1 MKKDYRNSTGY
12 TPAEALGAMLL
23 PHGKR
28 TTRSAEY
35 WATRFGFSTPK
46 LYKVCDGSAPFTVQV
61 LIDATRET
69 GDPLALE
76 AVATACGYVAMK
88 LAQTE
93 IPADIPML
101 EQINDAVQ
109 QSAEAVRAICEAV
122 KDGIATQE
130 ERDNVDREMMEMI
143 TSFTRARA
151 RLHELPSKPVD
162 NVTPMR
168 RDVM

>member
-1 MKKDYRNSTGY
+1 MVSRQRKSV
-12 TPAEALGAMLL
+12 AMGRLL
-23 PHGKR
+23 KAFCR
-28 TTRSAEY
+28 
-35 WATRFGFSTPK
+35 
-46 LYKVCDGSAPFTVQV
+46 C
-61 LIDATRET
+61 IDEHCEET
-69 GDPLALE
+69 GDTLAVLAE
-76 AVATACGYVAMK
+76 ECGYVAMK